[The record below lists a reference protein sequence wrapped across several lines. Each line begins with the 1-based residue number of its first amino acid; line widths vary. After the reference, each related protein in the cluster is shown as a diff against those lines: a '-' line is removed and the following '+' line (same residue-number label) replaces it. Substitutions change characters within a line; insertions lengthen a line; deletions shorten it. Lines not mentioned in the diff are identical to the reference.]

1 MSAFDTSSF
10 FNGTAKTVNYG
21 TMIDDFVGRFNGS
34 AEDAANSSQAYADSF
49 AGWLGDLLG
58 QGNKAQ
64 AAYFKTKAN
73 QEYEQKAT
81 ASARA
86 WDEYMASTQYQRAV
100 KDLKAAGLNPWLA
113 LQSGISTQAGGH
125 TAGSGSSARYV
136 SEEKTSKNTLTSLAL
151 LFVSCARL
159 LAAL

>member
-1 MSAFDTSSF
+1 MSAFGSLISNSESKPMPLSSEWAASHPA
-10 FNGTAKTVNYG
+10 TAEQLANY
-21 TMIDDFVGRFNGS
+21 N
-34 AEDAANSSQAYADSF
+34 QAQADSLGGWF
-49 AGWLGDLLG
+49 EDLFGAGH
-58 QGNKAQ
+58 KAN
-64 AAYFKTKAN
+64 AAYYKTKAN

-100 KDLKAAGLNPWLA
+100 KDLQAAGLNPWLA
-113 LQSGISTQAGGH
+113 LQSGISTQASGH

-136 SEEKTSKNTLTSLAL
+136 SEEKGNSKNTLTSLAL